1 MASGGSFVQTNWESR
16 MSRWVVASFIAT
28 ASCVDLLL
36 SSFVR
41 GDELDA
47 AIQSILVPDIRAHIE
62 VLADDALEG
71 RAAGSSGS
79 RTAAAYVTKKLA
91 EFGLKSG
98 GDRGTFAQNFQ
109 NGSYRNLLAVLEG
122 SDPELKQEYVLV
134 GAHYDHVGYG
144 TSRNSRGP
152 WGRIHNGADDNA
164 SGVSGVLEIAQ
175 ALTLLDPPPRRSVLF
190 AFWDGEEKGILG
202 SKHWVSQPTVPLP
215 AVTITFNADMIGRL
229 RGETLHVFGTR
240 TAVGMRRWLS
250 ENNQLTD
257 LRLDFSWELKAHSDH
272 FPLVEHGIP
281 ALMLHTGL
289 HDDWHRPSDDVDKIN
304 YEGAAAT
311 TRLLFSLVVEAANQT
326 SRFPFRGESR
336 FENPEGLTQLEK
348 PVSPRSPRL
357 GIAWQRKD
365 GDPPGVTLTN
375 VTPGSTADRAGL
387 QAGDRLVRFAN
398 QEASNESQLGVAIW
412 AASSPAT
419 AVIEREG
426 GQSLQIL
433 VELDGQPLRYGI
445 SWREDKGEPGTV
457 LLTEVVP
464 HSSADLAGL
473 QVGDR
478 IYRVA
483 DCEFRDAEELARRLA
498 SLPSPVS
505 VQIERRGQ
513 LRTISIDAPSVE

>member
-1 MASGGSFVQTNWESR
+1 MPRWIIASLIITG
-16 MSRWVVASFIAT
+16 I
-28 ASCVDLLL
+28 CVDLP
-36 SSFVR
+36 FDAVVQ
-41 GDELDA
+41 GEELNA
-47 AIQSILVPDIRAHIE
+47 AIQSISVPDIRAHIE
-62 VLADDALEG
+62 VLADDAMEG
-71 RAAGSSGS
+71 REAGSRGS
-79 RTAAAYVTKKLA
+79 RTAAAYLAEKLS
-91 EFGLKSG
+91 EFGLKPG
-98 GDRGTFAQNFQ
+98 GDRDTFFQSFQ
-109 NGSYRNLLAVLEG
+109 NGRYQNLLAVLEG
-122 SDPELKQEYVLV
+122 SDPELKHEYVLV

-152 WGRIHNGADDNA
+152 WGHIHNGADDNA
-164 SGVSGVLEIAQ
+164 SGVSGVLETAQ
-175 ALTLLDPPPRRSVLF
+175 ALTLLDQPLKRSILF

-202 SKHWVSQPTVPLP
+202 SKHWGSQPTVPLR
-215 AVTITFNADMIGRL
+215 AVTMAFNADMIGRL
-229 RGETLHVFGTR
+229 RSETLHVFGTR
-240 TAVGMRRWLS
+240 TAPGLRRWLS

-272 FPLVEHGIP
+272 YPLVERGIP

-304 YEGAAAT
+304 HEGISAT
-311 TRLLFSLVVEAANQT
+311 TRLLFLLVVEAANQP

-336 FENPEGLTQLEK
+336 FERPMDLTQLEK

-375 VTPGSTADRAGL
+375 VTPGSAADRAGL
-387 QAGDRLVRFAN
+387 QIGDRLVRFAG
-398 QEASNESQLGVAIW
+398 QEASNESRLGVTIW

-419 AVIEREG
+419 AVIERAG
-426 GQSLQIL
+426 GQTLQIP
-433 VELDGQPLRYGI
+433 VELEGQPLRYGI

-464 HSSADLAGL
+464 HSAADLAGL

-483 DCEFRDAEELARRLA
+483 DGTFRDAEELARRLA
-498 SLPSPVS
+498 SLPSPIP
-505 VQIERRGQ
+505 VQIERQGQ
-513 LRTISIDAPSVE
+513 LRTLAIDAPSGE